1 MALSGTVITTAR
13 LAGTALGGVAVALL
27 ALQGVV
33 LVAVVGYLAV
43 LLLVWSVRVPEAS
56 PPEKAG
62 RPQRTLALARR
73 TPGVLPLLLSVGLLA
88 GSVLPVLSLLLPLAA
103 RERTWTAGQTGLV
116 EAAWLVGTLAVSLL
130 VARLGTWPSARGPLV
145 AGPAITA
152 AGTAMIAWAASPVVA
167 VGGAVVLGIGT
178 AIFTSHAMPHGAR
191 VGPPALA
198 EGHSCVGESPQHE
211 PGLDREKERGC
222 LPVESA
228 TEKTDTEQRQSQDS
242 AKEETGAGCH

>member
-1 MALSGTVITTAR
+1 
-13 LAGTALGGVAVALL
+13 
-27 ALQGVV
+27 
-33 LVAVVGYLAV
+33 
-43 LLLVWSVRVPEAS
+43 
-56 PPEKAG
+56 
-62 RPQRTLALARR
+62 
-73 TPGVLPLLLSVGLLA
+73 VLPLLLSVGLLA

-178 AIFTSHAMPHGAR
+178 AIFTSHAMPHGPR

-198 EGHSCVGESPQHE
+198 EGHSCVGESPSTNQ
-211 PGLDREKERGC
+211 GSIARR
-222 LPVESA
+222 SA
-228 TEKTDTEQRQSQDS
+228 GVSRSRVPREKTDTEQRQSQDS